1 MLNILSQSLL
11 PFILSAFIVILITVI
26 AEKYG
31 TKTGGILG
39 TLPSTI
45 IIAFIF
51 IAFNK
56 GVDFASQSVAV
67 VPAEMGINLVFLLVF
82 VLLAYRSIVIALVAS
97 MGIWAIL
104 STTLYFLNVTN
115 IFLSLSIFVISL
127 IFTFTFLEYIKKIPS
142 TGKVKVHYTPMK
154 IILRGVLTGTIITIS
169 VLLSNMSA
177 SLSGIFSVFPA
188 IISSTMII
196 STREHGPEFAAG
208 MAKSMIFGC
217 TSVMSYAVF
226 IHFLYPA
233 YGIAIGTIIAFCI
246 SFGITMILFKFRSK
260 IR

>member
-1 MLNILSQSLL
+1 MLNILSQLVL
-11 PFILSAFIVILITVI
+11 PFVLSALIVILITFI

-31 TKTGGILG
+31 TKAGGILG

-56 GVDFASQSVAV
+56 GVDFASQSVSV
-67 VPAEMGINLVFLLVF
+67 VPAEIGINLVFLLIF
-82 VLLAYRSIVIALVAS
+82 VLLAYKSTVIALVAS
-97 MGIWAIL
+97 MVVWVIL
-104 STTLYFLNVTN
+104 STVLYFLDITN
-115 IFLSLSIFVISL
+115 ILLSLLIFVISL
-127 IFTFTFLEYIKKIPS
+127 IFTFTYLEHIKKIPS
-142 TGKVKVHYTPMK
+142 TGKVKVHYTPIK

-169 VLLSNMSA
+169 VLLSNISP
-177 SLSGIFSVFPA
+177 SLSGIISVFPA

-196 STREHGPEFAAG
+196 SIREHGPDFAAG

-233 YGIAIGTIIAFCI
+233 YGIVIGTIIAFCI

>member
-1 MLNILSQSLL
+1 MLNILAQMVL
-11 PFILSAFIVILITVI
+11 PFILSALIVILITVI

-67 VPAEMGINLVFLLVF
+67 VPAEIGINLVFVLLF
-82 VLLAYRSIVIALVAS
+82 VLLAYRSIIIALIVS
-97 MGIWAIL
+97 MGVWAIL
-104 STTLYFLNVTN
+104 STALYFLDITN
-115 IFLSLSIFVISL
+115 IFFSLFIFVISL
-127 IFTFTFLEYIKKIPS
+127 IFTFVFLEYIKKIPS

-154 IILRGVLTGTIITIS
+154 IILRGVLTGTIISIS

-177 SLSGIFSVFPA
+177 SL
-188 IISSTMII
+188 T
-196 STREHGPEFAAG
+196 
-208 MAKSMIFGC
+208 
-217 TSVMSYAVF
+217 
-226 IHFLYPA
+226 FLFFLQLYH
-233 YGIAIGTIIAFCI
+233 
-246 SFGITMILFKFRSK
+246 LQ
-260 IR
+260 